1 MRISVVHPKDLGE
14 PELARWREFQ
24 AADPE
29 QDNPFLCPE
38 FVQTVGLL
46 RPQVRV
52 AVIADGS
59 GIWGFFP
66 YERHPLG
73 IGRPVAAGLTDLQGM
88 VYARGLEL
96 DAVGLLRATG
106 LAVWEFDHL
115 HPGQP
120 MFAPHHESRHP
131 SPIIELAGGYDEYLA
146 TLRRKSPTTYRM
158 TRYKRNRLGR
168 EVGEVRHVAES
179 TDTAALRRVMH
190 WKSQQ
195 YRRTGRMDRFAHPW
209 IVELVERLHA
219 IRTDR
224 FAGSLS
230 LLYAGDEL
238 VAGHFG
244 LRTGSQLCTWF
255 PAYDT
260 RFGKYSP
267 GLLQHLAMAQDFAAA
282 GLRHIDMGRGPK
294 DYKEQLKTRDLEVAE
309 GRVARAS
316 AGAAVHWVAQVP
328 LRRLRN
334 AVVSTPFLRDR
345 ADRLLKVYGRLSSR
359 LRPVR
364 D

>member
-1 MRISVVHPKDLGE
+1 MVHPKDLGE

-219 IRTDR
+219 IRTKG
-224 FAGSLS
+224 FAGTLS
-230 LLYAGDEL
+230 LLYAGDTL

-244 LRTGSQLCTWF
+244 LRSASQLVTWF
-255 PAYDT
+255 PTYNT
-260 RFGKYSP
+260 EFGKYSP
-267 GLLQHLAMAQDFAAA
+267 GLIQHLAMAEEGAAA
-282 GLRHIDMGRGPK
+282 GLRAIDMGRGPK
-294 DYKEQLKTRDLEVAE
+294 AYKESLKTAEYHVAE
-309 GRVARAS
+309 GRVARLS
-316 AGAAVHWVAQVP
+316 PVAGVDWLLREP
-328 LRRLRN
+328 PRRLRN
-334 AVVSTPFLRDR
+334 FVIAHPALAER
-345 ADRLLKVYGRLSSR
+345 ADRVLKGIGRLRTRRGTRS
-359 LRPVR
+359 
-364 D
+364 